1 MGGRIQFAKLSFEE
15 KHPIILPK
23 SHVSML
29 LVRSHHRMM
38 KHAGVATMI
47 STLRC
52 QFWIVGLRRM
62 AKKVKR
68 ECIACQK
75 QDAVAC
81 AQPRAP

>member
-1 MGGRIQFAKLSFEE
+1 MVGSNVLSLLSFEG

-23 SHVSML
+23 SRVPML

-47 STLRC
+47 STLRF
-52 QFWIVGLRRM
+52 QFWIICLRRM

-75 QDAVAC
+75 QGAVAC
-81 AQPRAP
+81 A